1 MSDGKICEQHVGRK
15 AVLYIR
21 QSSLH
26 QVERNQESKRLQY
39 GMQQRLRSLGWQE
52 IEVVDDDLGRS
63 GTSSAGRTGFQH
75 MVAEVCLGHVGA
87 VAAREV
93 SRFARNNKD
102 WHHLVDLCRMFDTLL
117 IDQDVVY
124 DPRRAND
131 RLLLG
136 VKGSLSEYELDLL
149 RVRAHE
155 ARHQKAARGELSIRL
170 PAGYIHTDNGIEKDP
185 DRRVQRALSLVFKK
199 FLELNSAH
207 RTLRWFVEHELEL
220 PVGEIGHG
228 GDKIHWKRPSYRR
241 VLQILTNP
249 MYAGAYAYGKTTT
262 LTGSQ
267 TGQPRRRIVSK
278 PRNKWSVLI
287 HDHHDAYIRWDLFEQ
302 IQATLSSN
310 SYKHGSFG
318 QGVVKRGP
326 ALLGGLLRCR
336 RCGRRL
342 RVAYCGRGDVPRY
355 QCDRGQRDNGEPR
368 CISFGGTGLHDRV
381 SDEVLRVVEP
391 GAIEAAQVAADH
403 AGESRDELISA
414 LELDVKAALYSAAQA
429 RKRYE
434 AVDPVN
440 RLVAD
445 ELEAR
450 WNAAL
455 VRVEELEQRLELERK
470 STQPQAQVSRAEFL
484 ELAEQLV
491 EVWNDPKTDVRLK
504 KRILRAAINEIMV
517 DLDDD
522 SNEVV
527 LMINWVGGVHSELRV
542 ARRKRGDNGVRT
554 SKDVLDAVRL
564 LARVCSDEQIAGL
577 LNKHGHRT
585 RSNERWVKERVGALR
600 YRNDIQ
606 SCTAYGR
613 VSDRWMTL
621 KSAAAHL
628 GVAPATLRR
637 AAQRG
642 EIPAEHPLANGP
654 WIFER
659 DLVERVDRNAL
670 FCAQEPP
677 QGGAK
682 ALPGQLALELSNT

>member
-1 MSDGKICEQHVGRK
+1 MSDGKIAEQHRGRK
-15 AVLYIR
+15 AILYIR
-21 QSSLH
+21 QSSPN
-26 QVERNQESKRLQY
+26 QVERNQESRRLQY

-52 IEVVDDDLGRS
+52 VEVVDDDLGRS
-63 GTSSAGRTGFQH
+63 GTSSSDRTGFQH
-75 MVAEVCLGHVGA
+75 MVAEVCLGQVGA

-102 WHHLVDLCRMFDTLL
+102 WHHLVELCRMFDTLL

-170 PAGYIHTDNGIEKDP
+170 PAGYVHTDDGIEKDP

-199 FLELNSAH
+199 FLDLNSAH
-207 RTLRWFVEHELEL
+207 RTLRWFLEHDLEL

-262 LTGSQ
+262 LMDSR
-267 TGQPRRRIVSK
+267 TGQPRKRTVSK

-287 HDHHDAYIRWDLFEQ
+287 RDHHDAYVRWDLFEQ

-318 QGVVKRGP
+318 KGVVKRGP

-381 SDEVLRVVEP
+381 SDEILRVVEP
-391 GAIEAAQVAADH
+391 GAVEAAQSAADH
-403 AGESRDELISA
+403 AEESRDELISA
-414 LELDVKAALYSAAQA
+414 LELDVKEARYTADQA

-434 AVDPVN
+434 AVDPAN

-450 WNAAL
+450 WNTAL
-455 VRVEELEQRLELERK
+455 VRVDELKQRLELECK
-470 STQPQAQVSRAEFL
+470 SRRPRAQFNQADFL

-504 KRILRAAINEIMV
+504 KRILRAVINEIMV
-517 DLDDD
+517 DLDDN

-527 LMINWVGGVHSELRV
+527 LMINWAGGVHTELRV

-554 SKDVLDAVRL
+554 SKDVLDAVGL
-564 LARVCSDEQIAGL
+564 LARVCSDEQIAGF
-577 LNKHGHRT
+577 LNKHGQRT
-585 RSNERWVKERVGALR
+585 RSGERWIKERVGALR
-600 YRNDIQ
+600 YRNGIQ
-606 SCTAYGR
+606 SCRAQGK

-637 AAQRG
+637 AVERG
-642 EIPAEHPLANGP
+642 ELPAEHPLANGP
-654 WIFER
+654 WIFDRES
-659 DLVERVDRNAL
+659 VERVDRAML
-670 FCAQEPP
+670 LSTPQPP
-677 QGGAK
+677 QQGAK
-682 ALPGQLALELSNT
+682 PLPGQLALEYSDT